1 MQLPDLTLDHPLAE
15 NFQQALGRFKRQRN
29 EAGPKTGGDDDRPI
43 HLKLLQ
49 IIPALLRNPVG
60 TGFSLSRQLK
70 IAGNRALP
78 DQPVGGAQ
86 RNIQGCRQLPLR
98 RLRMLP

>member
-15 NFQQALGRFKRQRN
+15 NLQKALGCFKRQRH
-29 EAGPKTGGDDDRPI
+29 EAGTETGGDDDRPI
-43 HLKLLQ
+43 YLKLLQ
-49 IIPALLRNPVG
+49 IIPALLRNPVR
-60 TGFSLSRQLK
+60 TRVSLSRQLK
-70 IAGNRALP
+70 IAGSRALP